1 MVNIF
6 LGRGIMGLL
15 IYKKYHLTHIFLKLF
30 YKNTHPNNMKYRLK
44 AAFFNILPLTI
55 TYSNKTNPLHLH
67 FAQQIYINNLV

>member
-44 AAFFNILPLTI
+44 AVFLTF
-55 TYSNKTNPLHLH
+55 YL
-67 FAQQIYINNLV
+67 